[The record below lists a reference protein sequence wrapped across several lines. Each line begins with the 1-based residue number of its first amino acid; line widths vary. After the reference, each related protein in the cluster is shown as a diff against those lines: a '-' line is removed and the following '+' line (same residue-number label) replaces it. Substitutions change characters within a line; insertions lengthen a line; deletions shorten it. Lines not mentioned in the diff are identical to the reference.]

1 MRFPVPRLDIYDV
14 PFRVVY
20 QNFNNRFNSVR
31 LLEVVFSASLQTR
44 CSFER
49 LALSV
54 SRLTYRRCKLAAVL
68 LRPLRGADPG
78 RFAPPGCA
86 MHAHAPG
93 ARNPASTKANSD
105 FHKTRTVL
113 QLYDGGVA
121 HIPFAISQGCRGRG
135 LVVTAI
141 VPPLPLWHVGLAPG
155 RFAPP
160 SFAMSMRMLQVQ

>member
-68 LRPLRGADPG
+68 LRRLRGADPG
-78 RFAPPGCA
+78 KFAPPG
-86 MHAHAPG
+86 
-93 ARNPASTKANSD
+93 S
-105 FHKTRTVL
+105 
-113 QLYDGGVA
+113 
-121 HIPFAISQGCRGRG
+121 
-135 LVVTAI
+135 
-141 VPPLPLWHVGLAPG
+141 
-155 RFAPP
+155 
-160 SFAMSMRMLQVQ
+160 AMSMRMLQVQETPHRRKRTATFTRLARFCSSTTAALLISLSPYLRAAGVEVWSSRRSSLRCRFGMLAWLLEDLRRPVSP